1 MRRSHDAYA
10 YAALL
15 FFMEGPVLPVV
26 AALRRP
32 ASVWRSVP
40 NLGLGLLAGTLTVV
54 AYAIVLWAQTQAPL
68 AEVAALRETG
78 VISAAL
84 IGTVLLKERFGVRR
98 VAAAALV
105 ATGIV
110 LISL

>member
-1 MRRSHDAYA
+1 
-10 YAALL
+10 
-15 FFMEGPVLPVV
+15 
-26 AALRRP
+26 
-32 ASVWRSVP
+32 VWRTSPAV
-40 NLGLGLLAGTLTVV
+40 NRGLWAGALTLA
-54 AYAIVLWAQTQAPL
+54 AYTIVLWAQTRGPL

-78 VISAAL
+78 VIWAAL
-84 IGTVLLKERFGVRR
+84 IGTLFLKEHFGARR